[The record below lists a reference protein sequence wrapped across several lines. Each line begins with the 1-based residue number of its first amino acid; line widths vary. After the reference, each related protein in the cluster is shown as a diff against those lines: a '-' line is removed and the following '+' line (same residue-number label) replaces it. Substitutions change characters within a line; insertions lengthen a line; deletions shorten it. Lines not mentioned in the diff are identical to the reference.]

1 MKTKLLYTSI
11 LLLPFEASIIGIGGV
26 FRPLLFYPALILFLS
41 DLVFRRVS
49 IAKDF
54 VWIATLY
61 AVCSFYGFIIALDFS
76 VLLKNS
82 YVLVTLIVYLYL
94 WQELLKKVN
103 IGLLANLVLI
113 SSFIPVIIGFLQ
125 FFLDYTPFNDFILY
139 KNTDRIQ
146 LTFAEQNF
154 SVVYLIFS
162 YHIAKYS
169 TFPKTFLSVLRFA
182 YIALLIVSFSSLGY
196 SLIIFYF
203 LWYFK
208 PNIRHIIY
216 LLFVV
221 LLMFSIGV
229 ENPYLA
235 GRIRRLYSFVDNES
249 FMSVLLLDD
258 SIFLRLGNPI
268 IAMDLFRNNWLYGVG
283 VNNFHLYFYEYIME
297 NIPEAMNLGQ
307 VKFIIENRV
316 GITPKS
322 FIPNILV
329 SGGLLFGL
337 PLLWNIVK
345 SKWRSKE
352 FLFLFFLF
360 GLQIDALNY
369 PLILLTITLHKY
381 ARIDGGSSRPTTSFW
396 R

>member
-1 MKTKLLYTSI
+1 MKTKLLYASI
-11 LLLPFEASIIGIGGV
+11 ILLPFEASIIGIGGV
-26 FRPLLFYPALILFLS
+26 FRPLLFYPALILFLI
-41 DLVFRRVS
+41 DLVLRRIN

-54 VWIATLY
+54 VWIASLY
-61 AVCSFYGFIIALDFS
+61 ALCSFYGFLIALDFS
-76 VLLKNS
+76 ILYKNL

-103 IGLLANLVLI
+103 LDLLADLVLI
-113 SSFIPVIIGFLQ
+113 SSFIPVIIGFSQ
-125 FFLDYTPFNDFILY
+125 FFLDYTPFKNFILY
-139 KNTDRIQ
+139 KHTDRIQ

-169 TFPKTFLSVLRFA
+169 TFSNTIIHLVRFA

-196 SLIIFYF
+196 FLMLFYF
-203 LWYFK
+203 LWNLK
-208 PNIRHIIY
+208 PKIRHIIY
-216 LLFVV
+216 LLFIV
-221 LLMFSIGV
+221 LVMSYIGA
-229 ENPYLA
+229 ENPYVS
-235 GRIRRLYSFVDNES
+235 GRMRRLYSLVYSDS
-249 FMSVLLLDD
+249 LVSILLLDD
-258 SIFLRLGNPI
+258 SIFLRIGNPI
-268 IAMDLFRNNWLYGVG
+268 IALDLFGNNWLYGVG
-283 VNNFHLYFYEYIME
+283 VNNFHLYFYDYIME
-297 NIPEAMNLGQ
+297 NIPKAMNLGQ

-345 SKWRSKE
+345 SQNRSKE

-360 GLQIDALNY
+360 GLQIDAFNY
-369 PLILLTITLHKY
+369 PLILLTIVLHKY
-381 ARIDGGSSRPTTSFW
+381 ASIDAGSS
-396 R
+396 